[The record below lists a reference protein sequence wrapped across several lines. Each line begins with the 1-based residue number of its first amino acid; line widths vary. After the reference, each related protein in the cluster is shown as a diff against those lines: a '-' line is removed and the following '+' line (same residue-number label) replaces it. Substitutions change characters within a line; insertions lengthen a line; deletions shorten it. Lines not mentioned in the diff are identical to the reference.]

1 MIQFPRRWRLYCF
14 RDSDGESIVKNWA
27 RGKDKDIIA
36 RFNQKFDM
44 LERHGSDLPPGLL
57 AGTKF
62 KHIDKLRI
70 FGKGVTWRVLI
81 CKGPISNDFEFTI
94 LYIAQEKDRKLIPK
108 DAERRADENRNE
120 IIANPGRRRDHER
133 LN

>member
-1 MIQFPRRWRLYCF
+1 MIQFPRRWRLYDF
-14 RDSDGESIVKNWA
+14 VDNDGKSIIKKWM

-44 LERHGSDLPPGLL
+44 LERQGSDLPAGLL

-62 KHIDKLRI
+62 KHVDKLRI

-94 LYIAQEKDRKLIPK
+94 LFIAQEKDRKLIPK
-108 DAERRADENRNE
+108 DAEKQADENRSA
-120 IIANPGRRRDHER
+120 IITSSNRRREHER